1 MWNIK
6 DSIKNEESVFPI
18 LTFIFLYFKMKY
30 DSMFIY
36 DWYRINLSS
45 QNTNDVTFL
54 QVYLRVAPLLSA
66 TQLI

>member
-1 MWNIK
+1 MRK
-6 DSIKNEESVFPI
+6 VDFPYWP
-18 LTFIFLYFKMKY
+18 LFFLYFKMKY
-30 DSMFIY
+30 DFMFIY

-54 QVYLRVAPLLSA
+54 QVYLRVAPLLSV